1 MMDDTIVDKVTSL
14 VDNIL
19 QEKEIEL
26 VEITYR
32 REQGGM
38 TLRLLVDKENGI
50 TVDECARL
58 NEEIGMLL
66 EAKDLMID
74 KYLLEIASPGLDRLL
89 KTRRDC
95 ERVIGKII
103 NVHTYEPVKSGK
115 GRDYAGV
122 VKSVDDKKLNMD
134 DIEIPL
140 DKISK
145 ARLKI
150 EI

>member
-66 EAKDLMID
+66 EAKDLMMD
-74 KYLLEIASPGLDRLL
+74 KYLLENARRAYRKRYSSRRWSPPWSALP
-89 KTRRDC
+89 
-95 ERVIGKII
+95 ER
-103 NVHTYEPVKSGK
+103 S
-115 GRDYAGV
+115 
-122 VKSVDDKKLNMD
+122 
-134 DIEIPL
+134 
-140 DKISK
+140 
-145 ARLKI
+145 
-150 EI
+150 